1 METGTHD
8 QHAKKLV
15 WNSLGQVDLGENI
28 VKKNNE
34 LIKPVKRKF
43 N

>member
-15 WNSLGQVDLGENI
+15 SNSLGQVDLGVNI
-28 VKKNNE
+28 VKKNHE
-34 LIKPVKRKF
+34 LIKPDKKKV
-43 N
+43 